1 MRCRSVNRKFVDK
14 LQQRIEMLEARSQ
27 TAGGGQAEALDDD
40 GFNPS
45 EYVSM
50 LSYNSS
56 YVFFERLHSCS
67 DS

>member
-1 MRCRSVNRKFVDK
+1 
-14 LQQRIEMLEARSQ
+14 MLEARSQ